1 MSGTDPGSEES
12 IVRAHLRSER
22 QATEARIQDMTAQ
35 FEAIVRAASEANIDD
50 EHDPEGSTVAFER
63 AQVAALLVQAQTAL
77 DQLDQA
83 LARLVAGVYFECE
96 RCGAPIGSER
106 LAARPATR
114 TCIGCA
120 GSLSPSRDRAESR
133 GPRRVRPGDRW

>member
-1 MSGTDPGSEES
+1 MPSTDPGSQEPM
-12 IVRAHLRSER
+12 VRAHLTSER
-22 QATEARIQDMTAQ
+22 RATQNRIEDMTAD
-35 FEAIVRAASEANIDD
+35 FDAIVRGSSDANIDD

-63 AQVAALLVQAQTAL
+63 AQVAALLVQARTYL

-83 LARLVAGVYFECE
+83 LARLDAGAYFECE

-120 GSLSPSRDRAESR
+120 GSLPPSR
-133 GPRRVRPGDRW
+133 GVG